1 MLFCVLEAQCIQNY
15 SRLGA
20 WQIIKRMRAQP
31 IKRMK
36 VLKEIEVAIPSVQVW
51 ESCSDAA
58 IAFGGGEQD
67 EPLAHIVE
75 NDLTVNALTEV
86 KYKDFFILIFL
97 FCEGDPE
104 LFQRGR

>member
-1 MLFCVLEAQCIQNY
+1 M
-15 SRLGA
+15 
-20 WQIIKRMRAQP
+20 
-31 IKRMK
+31 
-36 VLKEIEVAIPSVQVW
+36 W

-86 KYKDFFILIFL
+86 KYRVFFLL
-97 FCEGDPE
+97 VRP
-104 LFQRGR
+104 LK

>member
-1 MLFCVLEAQCIQNY
+1 M
-15 SRLGA
+15 
-20 WQIIKRMRAQP
+20 
-31 IKRMK
+31 
-36 VLKEIEVAIPSVQVW
+36 W

-67 EPLAHIVE
+67 QPLAHIVE

-86 KYKDFFILIFL
+86 KYKDLIFL